1 LSSIVSAIVTIFFLL
16 LVFIN
21 LSYFQKLT
29 TMHWPSHSPLPLT
42 ALVILPI
49 VIPGLAAASQSQSSS
64 PQPLP
69 NGNDSLCDCFLTN
82 GTQPGYFANRIFF
95 DFRNLTKDAGIPPLI
110 TNETLATIAK
120 PTSEYLAS
128 SEWTSVW
135 QPQGWSNSEGKGKGL
150 SGAASVLTVYS
161 PSNVYIQR
169 NNDSDA
175 ASATYMTLRTQRLPK
190 FQSAAAFQTKT
201 SDYHF
206 VSLRMLARTIGG
218 PGAVTAFFTY
228 RDPNLASAVQEADM
242 EVLTRGPREK
252 IQYTNQ
258 PSFTSDD
265 KVNPDATNNVTL
277 PNDMIWSQWA
287 VHRLDW
293 TAQSSVWYVDGQQ
306 VANISFQVPTGT
318 SGINFNAWSDGGS
331 WSGNMT
337 LYDQANLQIQW
348 IEMIYNTS
356 SDSTSSKRRDPS
368 SQLLRSRDVG
378 PRGELLRRSTD
389 AAGQCKVVCSIDE
402 VTEAG
407 VATMLWNSSSTATR
421 MAGADVKSGRAW
433 AWALCL
439 GSVFWF
445 LVV

>member
-1 LSSIVSAIVTIFFLL
+1 
-16 LVFIN
+16 
-21 LSYFQKLT
+21 
-29 TMHWPSHSPLPLT
+29 MHWSPLSPPT
-42 ALVILPI
+42 LVILF
-49 VIPGLAAASQSQSSS
+49 IPCLAAASQSSGS

-69 NGNDSLCDCFLTN
+69 NNNVSLCDCFLTN
-82 GTQPGYFANRIFF
+82 GTQPGFFSNHMFF
-95 DFRNLTKDAGIPPLI
+95 DFRNLTDDAGIPPLI

-120 PTSEYLAS
+120 PTSEYFSS

-150 SGAASVLTVYS
+150 SGAASVLMVYS
-161 PSNVYIQR
+161 PGNVYIQR
-169 NNDSDA
+169 NNDSDSDDDA
-175 ASATYMTLRTQRLPK
+175 ASSATYMTLRTQRLPR
-190 FQSAAAFQTKT
+190 FQSAAAFQTKA
-201 SDYHF
+201 SDYQF

-228 RDPNLASAVQEADM
+228 RDPSNATAAVQEADM

-252 IQYTNQ
+252 VQYTNQ
-258 PSFTSDD
+258 PSFTGDD
-265 KVNPDATNNVTL
+265 KVNPEATSNVTL
-277 PNDMIWSQWA
+277 PGGMIWSQWA

-293 TAQSSVWYVDGQQ
+293 TAQSSVWYVDGRQ
-306 VANISFQVPTGT
+306 VANISFQVPTGA

-356 SDSTSSKRRDPS
+356 SESATSSKRRHDPGS
-368 SQLLRSRDVG
+368 GQLLRRRDVG
-378 PRGELLRRSTD
+378 
-389 AAGQCKVVCSIDE
+389 GQCKVVCSIDE

-407 VATMLWNSSSTATR
+407 VATVLWNTTSVATR
-421 MAGADVKSGRAW
+421 MAGGDAGSSLAW

-439 GSVFWF
+439 GSVFW
-445 LVV
+445 LV

>member
-1 LSSIVSAIVTIFFLL
+1 
-16 LVFIN
+16 
-21 LSYFQKLT
+21 
-29 TMHWPSHSPLPLT
+29 MHWPSCSPLTPLT

-49 VIPGLAAASQSQSSS
+49 FIPCLAAASS

-69 NGNDSLCDCFLTN
+69 NGDDSVCDCFLTN
-82 GTQPGYFANRIFF
+82 GTQPGYFSNHMFF
-95 DFRNLTKDAGIPPLI
+95 DFRNLTKDAGVPALI

-120 PTSEYLAS
+120 PTSEYFS
-128 SEWTSVW
+128 SPEWTSVW

-150 SGAASVLTVYS
+150 SGAAAVLMVYS
-161 PSNVYIQR
+161 PSNVYIQK

-175 ASATYMTLRTQRLPK
+175 ASETYMTLRTQRLPK

-201 SDYHF
+201 SDYQF

-228 RDPNLASAVQEADM
+228 RDPNSTSAVQEADM

-265 KVNPDATNNVTL
+265 KVNPDATQNVTL
-277 PNDMIWSQWA
+277 PNGMIWSQWA

-306 VANISFQVPTGT
+306 VANISFQVPTGA

-331 WSGNMT
+331 WSGNMS
-337 LYDQANLQIQW
+337 LYDSANLQIQW

-356 SDSTSSKRRDPS
+356 DSRPSKKRNHP
-368 SQLLRSRDVG
+368 SQLLWSRDVG
-378 PRGELLRRSTD
+378 PRGQLLRRSSD

-407 VATMLWNSSSTATR
+407 VATMLWNSTATR
-421 MAGADVKSGRAW
+421 MAGADVGNSLAW

-439 GSVFWF
+439 GSVFWL

>member
-1 LSSIVSAIVTIFFLL
+1 
-16 LVFIN
+16 
-21 LSYFQKLT
+21 
-29 TMHWPSHSPLPLT
+29 MHWPSRSSLPPLT
-42 ALVILPI
+42 TLVILPI
-49 VIPGLAAASQSQSSS
+49 LIPCLAAASPSQSSS

-69 NGNDSLCDCFLTN
+69 NGNDSVCDCFLTN
-82 GTQPGYFANRIFF
+82 GTQPGYFANHMFF
-95 DFRNLTKDAGIPPLI
+95 DFRNLTNDAGIPPLI

-120 PTSEYLAS
+120 PTSEYFSS

-150 SGAASVLTVYS
+150 SGAASVLMVYS
-161 PSNVYIQR
+161 PGNVYIQR

-175 ASATYMTLRTQRLPK
+175 SSATYLTLRTQRLPK

-201 SDYHF
+201 SDYQF

-228 RDPNLASAVQEADM
+228 RDPNSTAAVQEADM

-265 KVNPDATNNVTL
+265 KVNPEATKNVTM
-277 PNDMIWSQWA
+277 PDDMIWSQWA

-306 VANISFQVPTGT
+306 VANISFQVPAGA

-348 IEMIYNTS
+348 IEMIYNTT

-378 PRGELLRRSTD
+378 PQGELLRRTAD

-407 VATMLWNSSSTATR
+407 PGMGMDLVPGECFLAVGSLIKSAKPQLW
-421 MAGADVKSGRAW
+421 K
-433 AWALCL
+433 
-439 GSVFWF
+439 
-445 LVV
+445 

>member
-1 LSSIVSAIVTIFFLL
+1 
-16 LVFIN
+16 
-21 LSYFQKLT
+21 
-29 TMHWPSHSPLPLT
+29 MHWPSCSPLAPLT
-42 ALVILPI
+42 ALVILLPI
-49 VIPGLAAASQSQSSS
+49 FIPCLAAASS

-69 NGNDSLCDCFLTN
+69 NGDASVCDCFLTN
-82 GTQPGYFANRIFF
+82 GSQPGYFSNHMFF
-95 DFRNLTKDAGIPPLI
+95 DFRNLTSDAGVPALI

-120 PTSEYLAS
+120 PTSEYFS
-128 SEWTSVW
+128 SPEWTSVW

-150 SGAASVLTVYS
+150 SGAAAVLMVYS
-161 PSNVYIQR
+161 PGNVYIQT

-175 ASATYMTLRTQRLPK
+175 ASETYMTLRTQRLPK

-201 SDYHF
+201 SDYRF

-228 RDPNLASAVQEADM
+228 RDPNSTSAVQEADM

-258 PSFTSDD
+258 PSFTGDD
-265 KVNPDATNNVTL
+265 KVNPDATHNVTL
-277 PNDMIWSQWA
+277 PGGMIWSQWA

-306 VANISFQVPTGT
+306 VANISFQVPTGA

-331 WSGNMT
+331 WSGNMS
-337 LYDQANLQIQW
+337 LYDSANLQIQW

-356 SDSTSSKRRDPS
+356 YSTSSRKRNDPGQS
-368 SQLLRSRDVG
+368 LWSRDVG
-378 PRGELLRRSTD
+378 PRGELLRRSSSNT
-389 AAGQCKVVCSIDE
+389 AAQCKVVCSIDE

-407 VATMLWNSSSTATR
+407 VATMLWNSTATR
-421 MAGADVKSGRAW
+421 MAGADVGNSRAW

-439 GSVFWF
+439 GSVFWL

>member
-1 LSSIVSAIVTIFFLL
+1 
-16 LVFIN
+16 
-21 LSYFQKLT
+21 
-29 TMHWPSHSPLPLT
+29 MHWSSHSPLPPLT
-42 ALVILPI
+42 TLVILPI
-49 VIPGLAAASQSQSSS
+49 FIPCLAAASQSSS

-69 NGNDSLCDCFLTN
+69 KGDDSVCGCFLTN
-82 GTQPGYFANRIFF
+82 GTQPGYFSNHMFF
-95 DFRNLTKDAGIPPLI
+95 DFRNLTKDAGVPALI

-120 PTSEYLAS
+120 PTSEYFS
-128 SEWTSVW
+128 SDEWTSVW

-150 SGAASVLTVYS
+150 SGAASVLMVYS
-161 PSNVYIQR
+161 PSNVYIQK
-169 NNDSDA
+169 NNDSN
-175 ASATYMTLRTQRLPK
+175 ASSETYMTLRTQRLPK

-201 SDYHF
+201 SDYQF

-228 RDPNLASAVQEADM
+228 RDPNSTSAVQEADM

-258 PSFTSDD
+258 PSFTSND
-265 KVNPDATNNVTL
+265 KVNPDATQNVTL

-306 VANISFQVPTGT
+306 VANISFQVPTGA

-337 LYDQANLQIQW
+337 LYDSANLQIQW

-356 SDSTSSKRRDPS
+356 ESTSAKKRNHP
-368 SQLLRSRDVG
+368 SQLLWSRDVS
-378 PRGELLRRSTD
+378 PRGELLRRSTN

-407 VATMLWNSSSTATR
+407 VATMLWNSTATR
-421 MAGADVKSGRAW
+421 IAGADVGNSLAW

-439 GSVFWF
+439 GSVFWL